1 MRSGSDSRR
10 GERGFT
16 IIELLVAITVLA
28 FAALATGAVL
38 ASGARHASASET
50 RQNLANRAQGEVE
63 RLASLEYAALAHPDA
78 NIAGSADPDSPRYW
92 VTPNGPAPTYRWDR
106 KPGSANPAE
115 PVAVAPTGE
124 VAVERSWQDG
134 KASGRLFVFVT
145 WVTDNN
151 CGSGCAPAA
160 GQNYKRVTVAAT
172 LDSGA
177 AAVKPVFVSTI
188 VADPHALP
196 AGKIVNG
203 NANPLADPS
212 ITCRD
217 PSGAT
222 IPCTN
227 SVGSTN
233 INEWYFS
240 DSPATGAYAEPAAS
254 HATHPT
260 VAPSGTCTT
269 VSTAGCPVPDLL
281 STTAPAAPAEGA
293 QAPPLLDYSAEL
305 AASVPHPGGRVLRP
319 DVACSAT
326 PSGTDNTK
334 GALWVTEPLTQA
346 TGLTGSGG
354 MTVHTQTAG
363 GVASGL
369 TLCLAVYDVG
379 GSLANLVANPPTRLG
394 VVSYTVAQWPSTPTP
409 VSFSFDFIT
418 GGSIT
423 VPAGRRI
430 GARLWVA
437 DGSGADIAVLYDHP
451 SRSSVLQ
458 LNSL

>member
-1 MRSGSDSRR
+1 MRSASDRRR

-63 RLASLEYAALAHPDA
+63 RLASLKYDALAHADA

-92 VTPNGPAPTYRWDR
+92 VAPDAVAPTYRWDR

-115 PVAVAPTGE
+115 PLAVAATGE
-124 VAVERSWQDG
+124 VVVERPWQDG
-134 KASGRLFVFVT
+134 KASGKLFVFIT
-145 WVTDNN
+145 WVADGR
-151 CGSGCAPAA
+151 CGTGCPA

-172 LDSGA
+172 LESGA

-188 VADPHALP
+188 IADPQALP
-196 AGKIVNG
+196 AGKIING

-212 ITCRD
+212 ITCKD
-217 PSGAT
+217 ASGAT
-222 IPCTN
+222 VPCTN

-233 INEWYFS
+233 VNEWYLS
-240 DSPATGAYAEPAAS
+240 DSPATGAYSEPTAS
-254 HATHPT
+254 HPTHPT

-269 VSTAGCPVPDLL
+269 ASTAGCPVPDLL
-281 STTAPAAPAEGA
+281 STIAPAAPAEGA
-293 QAPPLLDYSAEL
+293 AAPPLLDYSSEL

-326 PSGTDNTK
+326 PTDTDNAK
-334 GALWVTEPLTQA
+334 GAFWVTAPLTNA
-346 TGLTGSGG
+346 TALTGSGG
-354 MTVHTQTAG
+354 MTVHSQTAG
-363 GVASGL
+363 GIASGL

-379 GSLANLVANPPTRLG
+379 GSLTNLMANPPTRLG
-394 VVSYTVAQWPSTPTP
+394 VVSYTVAQWPTTPTP

-423 VPAGRRI
+423 VAAGRRL

-437 DGSGADIAVLYDHP
+437 GGSGTDIAVLYDHP